1 MASLSSEIVFGIV
14 PIFFLLIGAVAIIGN
29 SLVIYAA
36 CRKNNSMKF
45 SILRDLDIV
54 IKSLAIND
62 LLIGLV
68 GIPARVFAMWMEGD
82 FNLDKDHD
90 KGINCRF
97 YQYVHRLSM

>member
-68 GIPARVFAMWMEGD
+68 GMPARALAFWVEG
-82 FNLDKDHD
+82 FLDLHEDHY
-90 KGINCRF
+90 KGISCCT
-97 YQYVHRLSM
+97 